1 MSARLDVVIVTYRS
15 ADDIR
20 TCLASVEPALERFP
34 DARIIVVDNGSD
46 DDVADAVS
54 GISDRLTLI
63 LRDDNDGFAV
73 GCHAGAEASTASALL
88 FLNPDAVVDASAID
102 TLVRTSD
109 SHPGAGIVGGRSVLP
124 DGGTDHQSWMGRPT
138 MWSALCF
145 ASGASSVF
153 PGSRVLDP
161 ESGRDWLETSR
172 AVPVVS
178 GGMMLVEREVWDA
191 LDGFDRSYFL
201 YGEDVD
207 LCLRARRA
215 GWSPRVTREAIYSH
229 EVGSSSAGSNRLP
242 LVLRGRAT
250 TYRRHYPR
258 PLGALAAQLLVAGT
272 GLRAVGA
279 RFRPAGGRR
288 AHPAQHWQ
296 ESWRR
301 RREWREGW

>member
-1 MSARLDVVIVTYRS
+1 MSARLDVVVVTYRS
-15 ADDIR
+15 ADYIR
-20 TCLASVEPALERFP
+20 SCLASVVRALEKIP

-46 DDVADAVS
+46 DDLADVVS
-54 GISDRLTLI
+54 GMSDRLTLI
-63 LRDDNDGFAV
+63 LRDSNDGFAA
-73 GCHAGAEASTASALL
+73 GCHAGAEVSTASSLL
-88 FLNPDAVVDASAID
+88 FLNPDTVVDAAAIES
-102 TLVRTSD
+102 LVRTAD
-109 SHPGAGIVGGRSVLP
+109 SHPEAGIVGGRSVLP

-138 MWSALCF
+138 LWSALCF

-153 PGSRVLDP
+153 PGSRVFDP
-161 ESGRDWLETSR
+161 ESGRDWQEPSR

-191 LDGFDRSYFL
+191 LDGFDRTYFL

-207 LCLRARRA
+207 FCLRAHRA
-215 GWSPRVTREAIYSH
+215 GWSPRVAREAVYSH
-229 EVGSSSAGSNRLP
+229 EVGSSSAGSNRLT

-258 PLGALAAQLLVAGT
+258 LLGTLAGRLLVVGT

-279 RFRPAGGRR
+279 RFRPTGGRR
-288 AHPAQHWQ
+288 AHPPQHWQ

-301 RREWREGW
+301 RREWQKGW